1 MRQFFLIVFI
11 SSFFSIFGQVNN
23 FETGEIIDSIS
34 VGTASNE
41 SYALYLPR
49 AYNPNDLSSIVFIFD
64 PAARGKIGIH
74 PFIKAAEKYNYILIC
89 SNNSKN
95 GPHDKNAE
103 IATRLFSKI
112 FSEFNI
118 NPKRIYTAGFSGGAR
133 FASRVAVLSDQIQG
147 VIACGAGISSNQVLF
162 HSGIKFSYAA
172 IVGDEDMNLLEMYGI
187 RDYITKFKVSNEL
200 FVYVMNHRWP
210 SQEQILEAFDWLQLE
225 AIKKGLVKK
234 DDEEI
239 KNIYIESYKKA
250 RNLES
255 KVQLI
260 SAEEEYQRIIKN
272 FNFYYQLDSIRE
284 KQKDLRKNKTLIK
297 EKKEMKAIFEREAS
311 LSQKFHDRFY
321 SDLAKTNPKLK
332 WWASEIRKLQKEEK
346 TAEHDQKKMLYR
358 LLYKIFAIAIEEVNV
373 GEVKKN
379 SDQAVFCYDICKLVY
394 PEYNPR

>member
-1 MRQFFLIVFI
+1 LKQFFLIVFI
-11 SSFFSIFGQVNN
+11 SSFFSIFGQEKKI
-23 FETGEIIDSIS
+23 ETGEIIDSIS
-34 VGTASNE
+34 VGTTSDE

-49 AYNPNDLSSIVFIFD
+49 AYDPNELSSIIFIFD

-89 SNNSKN
+89 SNNSRN
-95 GPHDKNAE
+95 GPNDKNTE
-103 IATRLFSKI
+103 ITTRLLSKI
-112 FSEFNI
+112 ISEFNI

-172 IVGDEDMNLLEMYGI
+172 IVGDQDMNLLEMYGI

-200 FVYVMNHRWP
+200 FVYEMNHRWP
-210 SQEQILEAFDWLQLE
+210 SQEQILEAVDWLQLE
-225 AIKKGLVKK
+225 ALKKGLAKK
-234 DDEEI
+234 DDEKI
-239 KNIYIESYKKA
+239 RDLYINSYTKA
-250 RNLES
+250 RALES
-255 KVQLI
+255 KMQLV
-260 SAEEEYQRIIKN
+260 SAQEEYQRIIKN
-272 FNFYYQLDSIRE
+272 FNLYFQLDSIKE
-284 KQKDLRKNKTLIK
+284 KQNDLRKNKTLIK
-297 EKKEMKAIFEREAS
+297 EKKELKAIFEREAS
-311 LSQKFHDRFY
+311 LSQKYFDRFY
-321 SDLAKTNPKLK
+321 LDLAKTDPKLK

-346 TAEHDQKKMLYR
+346 TAESNQKKMLYR

-379 SDQAVFCYDICKLVY
+379 SDQAIFCYDICKLVY